1 MKWVNIG
8 EGWEV
13 FMFYNYFL
21 MMSSQEHVRIG
32 RQIIYELYKTVV
44 MLVHLRKKN
53 SQVFSSQDSQTPAFK
68 VSV

>member
-1 MKWVNIG
+1 MLTKRKQFQRMKWVNIG

-44 MLVHLRKKN
+44 MLVHLRKKK
-53 SQVFSSQDSQTPAFK
+53 FPGF
-68 VSV
+68 

>member
-21 MMSSQEHVRIG
+21 MMSSQEHVRLG

-44 MLVHLRKKN
+44 MLVHLRKKK
-53 SQVFSSQDSQTPAFK
+53 FPGF
-68 VSV
+68 